1 MSFEQQTTI
10 PIELDELLSRVE
22 KFKKEGNRLVQIG
35 CAKVGDSY
43 EIHYS
48 FDKDY
53 TVQNLKITVTQDTKV
68 PSISGIY
75 WGAFVYENEI
85 FDLYGITVTE
95 INIDFKGTFYR
106 TSVKHAFS
114 VTIAKEDNPC
124 LNK

>member
-10 PIELDELLSRVE
+10 PIEISELLSRVE
-22 KFKKEGNRLVQIG
+22 KFKKKGNRLVQIG

-53 TVQNLKITVTQDTKV
+53 RLQNLKITVTQDTSV

-85 FDLYGITVTE
+85 FDLYGITVTG

-106 TSVKHAFS
+106 TSVKNAFS